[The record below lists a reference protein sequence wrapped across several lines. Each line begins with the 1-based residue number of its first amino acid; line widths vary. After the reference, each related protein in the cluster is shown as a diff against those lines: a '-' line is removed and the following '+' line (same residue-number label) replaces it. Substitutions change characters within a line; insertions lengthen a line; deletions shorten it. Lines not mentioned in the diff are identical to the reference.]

1 MLGGHTVLENYQK
14 WLIFFTD
21 WFFCNKLLSFGFYL
35 IFAHSENSFDA
46 PFILYL
52 NCIHDGHHISVLL
65 LLEKCIVNQPR
76 GYGGCSSLNSDVWP
90 RAPPRFLPFS
100 TNCVACG
107 FEKGF
112 SLIALKVGHF
122 LSCIFHQDSLVQ
134 KETLDVSLPGVPTSC
149 RVARPRRPPQQPQRL
164 SSSSPSKKQS
174 QKQSH

>member
-1 MLGGHTVLENYQK
+1 ML
-14 WLIFFTD
+14 
-21 WFFCNKLLSFGFYL
+21 
-35 IFAHSENSFDA
+35 
-46 PFILYL
+46 PFIMYL
-52 NCIHDGHHISVLL
+52 NCIHDGHHISVLLL

-134 KETLDVSLPGVPTSC
+134 KRLTMSHCLKITQNVAFEFLTFWHFPPIFVLLKLTCLVTLFDRKL
-149 RVARPRRPPQQPQRL
+149 
-164 SSSSPSKKQS
+164 
-174 QKQSH
+174 